1 MRPVKH
7 TLSVVVQNTPGVL
20 ARLAGLIS
28 RRGYNID
35 SFVAAE
41 TADPAFYR
49 LTLAVDSEYRSLGEI
64 MSQLDKLVNVVGV
77 VDLDTLEV
85 AELEMALVKLRT
97 DAASRAE
104 AIDIARRFGAKI
116 LHSSDD
122 VLILGMSGVPDEL
135 TDFLESLKPFTAIES
150 MRTGRMV
157 LSREGLPT

>member
-1 MRPVKH
+1 M
-7 TLSVVVQNTPGVL
+7 
-20 ARLAGLIS
+20 
-28 RRGYNID
+28 
-35 SFVAAE
+35 
-41 TADPAFYR
+41 
-49 LTLAVDSEYRSLGEI
+49 DSEYRSLGEI

-77 VDLDTLEV
+77 VDLDTIEV

-104 AIDIARRFGAKI
+104 VIDIARTFGAKI

-135 TDFLESLKPFTAIES
+135 TDFLESLEPFRTIES